1 MSEKTPNQSTG
12 GKQRDPDLVNAEIA
26 LKRAAVKAREVARK
40 AGTTIVIFKDGEIRE
55 VQGDSRAHP
64 D

>member
-1 MSEKTPNQSTG
+1 MTEKTLNQDIG

-26 LKRAAVKAREVARK
+26 LKRAAGKAREVARK

-55 VQGDSRAHP
+55 EQGDNREYP
-64 D
+64 V